1 MPGMADPATGY
12 RRIPALGNA
21 QKRLFWIL
29 KGLPS
34 GTYYWSVQAIDTA
47 FCGSAWAPEETLIIP

>member
-21 QKRLFWIL
+21 QKRCYWIL
-29 KGLPS
+29 RGLAS
-34 GTYYWSVQAIDTA
+34 GTYYWTVQAIDTA
-47 FCGSAWAPEETLIIP
+47 FEGSPWAPEETFIVP